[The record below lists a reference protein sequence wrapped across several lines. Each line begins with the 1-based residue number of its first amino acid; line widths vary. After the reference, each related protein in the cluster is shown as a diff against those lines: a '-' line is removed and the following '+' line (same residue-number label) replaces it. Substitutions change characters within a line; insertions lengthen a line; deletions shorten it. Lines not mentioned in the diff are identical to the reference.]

1 MYMNFGTLKNNECE
15 NEFSRILEKQGV
27 LFEPREAG
35 QVSRAKCQDRHF
47 DARSAPAGLA
57 PGWRE
62 SLVF

>member
-35 QVSRAKCQDRHF
+35 RVSRKNVRIDIF
-47 DARSAPAGLA
+47 DVCNTPEGRAQ
-57 PGWRE
+57 GWRE